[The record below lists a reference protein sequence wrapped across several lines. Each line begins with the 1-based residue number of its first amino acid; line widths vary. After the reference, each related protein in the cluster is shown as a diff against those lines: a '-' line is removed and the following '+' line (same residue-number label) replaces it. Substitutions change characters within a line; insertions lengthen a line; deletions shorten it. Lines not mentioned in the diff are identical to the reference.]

1 MAEETQI
8 DAGTTGN
15 EEPAIPAGNEAE
27 KGGDTLLTS
36 TDEEGDA
43 LKEAED
49 GKGGGES
56 EKEKGEPGKPEPYEI
71 EAPEGYPITPENLK
85 SLNAHFNELG
95 LTKEQAEKAL
105 AYRAEQYAAF
115 QASQQAQRKSW
126 ITEIQADKEYGGEKF
141 KETVADAKRALAQF
155 DEGGTIRTLL
165 EETGYGDNP
174 AIIKVFAKVGRAM
187 AEDKIVGKGGAGGKK
202 PLAERLY
209 SNM

>member
-15 EEPAIPAGNEAE
+15 EETAIPAGNEAE

-36 TDEEGDA
+36 TAEEGDA
-43 LKEAED
+43 QKEAED
-49 GKGGGES
+49 GKGTEGS
-56 EKEKGEPGKPEPYEI
+56 EKDEPGKPEPYEI

-187 AEDKIVGKGGAGGKK
+187 AEDKIVGNGGAGGIK

-209 SNM
+209 SVM

>member
-15 EEPAIPAGNEAE
+15 EEPAIPAGNEAV

-43 LKEAED
+43 QKEAED

-155 DEGGTIRTLL
+155 DDDGSIRGLL
-165 EETGYGDNP
+165 NETGYGDNP
-174 AIIKVFAKVGRAM
+174 AIIKIFAKVGRAL
-187 AEDKIVGKGGAGGKK
+187 AEDRIIGKAGEITEK
-202 PLAERLY
+202 PLEERLY
-209 SNM
+209 PNM

>member
-15 EEPAIPAGNEAE
+15 EEAAIPAGNEAE

-36 TDEEGDA
+36 TAEEGDA
-43 LKEAED
+43 QKEAED
-49 GKGGGES
+49 GKGTEGS
-56 EKEKGEPGKPEPYEI
+56 EKDEPGKPEPYEI

-126 ITEIQADKEYGGEKF
+126 ITEIQEDKEYGGEKF

-187 AEDKIVGKGGAGGKK
+187 AEDKIVGKGSAGGKK

-209 SNM
+209 SDM

>member
-1 MAEETQI
+1 MAEEAQI

-15 EEPAIPAGNEAE
+15 EEPVIPAGNEAE

-36 TDEEGDA
+36 TDDEGDA
-43 LKEAED
+43 PKEAED
-49 GKGGGES
+49 GKGEEGP
-56 EKEKGEPGKPEPYEI
+56 EKGELGKPEPYEI

-209 SNM
+209 SDM

>member
-8 DAGTTGN
+8 NAGTTGN
-15 EEPAIPAGNEAE
+15 EEAAIPAGNEAE

-36 TDEEGDA
+36 TAEEGDA
-43 LKEAED
+43 QKEAED
-49 GKGGGES
+49 GKGTEGS
-56 EKEKGEPGKPEPYEI
+56 EKAEPGKPEPYEI

-115 QASQQAQRKSW
+115 QASQQEQRKSW

-202 PLAERLY
+202 SLAERLY
-209 SNM
+209 SDM

>member
-43 LKEAED
+43 QKEAED

-155 DEGGTIRTLL
+155 DEEELSGPCLKKPDTGTTPLSSKFSPRSGGQWRKIRSLARAARAVKAAGGTFVL
-165 EETGYGDNP
+165 
-174 AIIKVFAKVGRAM
+174 
-187 AEDKIVGKGGAGGKK
+187 
-202 PLAERLY
+202 
-209 SNM
+209 